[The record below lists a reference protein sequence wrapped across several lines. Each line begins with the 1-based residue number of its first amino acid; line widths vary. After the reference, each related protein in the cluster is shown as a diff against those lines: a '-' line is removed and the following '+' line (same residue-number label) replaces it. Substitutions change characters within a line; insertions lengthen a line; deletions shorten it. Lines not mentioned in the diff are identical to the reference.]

1 MDHRAIIIDVRER
14 GGSFAFK
21 YRVTLTQ
28 AESLLKLGAIQTAKL
43 VAGEAIHTDCSILM
57 RAN

>member
-28 AESLLKLGAIQTAKL
+28 VESLLKLSAIAITKL
-43 VAGEAIHTDCSILM
+43 VAGEAIHTDCSVLM